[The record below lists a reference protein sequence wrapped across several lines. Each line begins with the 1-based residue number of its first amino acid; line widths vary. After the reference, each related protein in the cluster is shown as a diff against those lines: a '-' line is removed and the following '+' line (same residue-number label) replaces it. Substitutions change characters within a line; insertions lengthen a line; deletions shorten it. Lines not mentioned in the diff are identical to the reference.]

1 MTAPTSVS
9 EIMNTVLIKIGG
21 ENSSEEAA
29 VKMSSANISSLIVTD
44 SNGVAIGI
52 ITERDLVRMVVA
64 NDADSSKIL
73 VKDIMASPVVTIDPK
88 SSVESAADLMLQNN
102 VHHLLVVENENLAAV
117 LGVVTSTDFT
127 TYLDARRKFR

>member
-102 VHHLLVVENENLAAV
+102 VHHLLVVENENLGAV

-127 TYLDARRKFR
+127 TYLDAS

>member
-73 VKDIMASPVVTIDPK
+73 VKDIMASPIVTIDPK

-102 VHHLLVVENENLAAV
+102 VHHLLVVENENLGAV

-127 TYLDARRKFR
+127 TYLDAS

>member
-1 MTAPTSVS
+1 
-9 EIMNTVLIKIGG
+9 
-21 ENSSEEAA
+21 
-29 VKMSSANISSLIVTD
+29 
-44 SNGVAIGI
+44 
-52 ITERDLVRMVVA
+52 MVIA

-73 VKDIMASPVVTIDPK
+73 VKEIMASPVVTIDPK

-127 TYLDARRKFR
+127 TYLDAS